1 MKKVLVTGGSGFL
14 GAVLVR
20 QLVDRGDSCRSLDL
34 LEDAGRPAQA
44 EFTRGDIRDFD
55 AVRRAC
61 EGMDIVHHNVA
72 LVPIAKNDKAFAEV
86 NLGGTA
92 NLLRACRE
100 AGVKKVVYTSSSA
113 IFGVPDFNPV
123 TEATTPHPGEAYGQ
137 AKWEAEKLCFESAQD
152 GLDVSVVRP
161 RTILGPGRLGIFG
174 ILFEW
179 IRNGQNVPVLG
190 KGDNRFQ
197 FVHVEDLARACMLA
211 GDRASPAVFNCG
223 TDRFGTMRELLEA
236 VCRYAGTGSRI
247 VELPRGITLNVMR
260 LTSRLGLSPLAEY
273 HAMMYGQ
280 SMWFDISAAQSQL
293 QWQPKYSNEEMILES
308 YRWYMENRDTLAG
321 HGTASHHRSPLR
333 QGILRLAGWLW

>member
-20 QLVDRGDSCRSLDL
+20 QLVERGDACRSFDILD
-34 LEDAGRPAQA
+34 DTGRPREV
-44 EFTRGDIRDFD
+44 EFISGDIRDLD

-61 EGMDIVHHNVA
+61 AGMDVVLHNVA
-72 LVPIAKNDKAFAEV
+72 LVPIAKDDKAFVEV

-113 IFGVPDFNPV
+113 IYGVPDANPV
-123 TEATTPHPGEAYGQ
+123 TESTVPHPGEAYGR
-137 AKWEAEKLCFESAQD
+137 AKWGAEKLCLDEAKN
-152 GLDVSVVRP
+152 GLDVSIIRP

-190 KGDNRFQ
+190 KGDNTFQ
-197 FVHVEDLARACMLA
+197 FVHVEDLARACVLA
-211 GDRASPAVFNCG
+211 GDKASPEVFNCG

-247 VELPRGITLNVMR
+247 AQLPRGITLKLMR

-308 YRWYMENRDTLAG
+308 YRWYVENRDKLSA
-321 HGTASHHRSPLR
+321 HIASHHRSPLR
-333 QGILRLAGWLW
+333 QGILRVAGWLW

>member
-14 GAVLVR
+14 GAELVR
-20 QLVDRGDSCRSLDL
+20 QLVERGDSCRVFDL
-34 LEDAGRPAQA
+34 LDDAGRPPAC
-44 EFTRGDIRDFD
+44 EFVQGDIRDFD

-61 EGMDIVHHNVA
+61 AGMDIVHHNVA

-86 NLGGTA
+86 NLGGTS
-92 NLLRACRE
+92 NLLRTCKE
-100 AGVKKVVYTSSSA
+100 AGIQKVVYTSSSA
-113 IFGVPDFNPV
+113 IYGVPDLNPV
-123 TEATTPHPGEAYGQ
+123 TEATVPHPGEAYGQ
-137 AKWEAEKLCFESAQD
+137 AKWEAEKLCFEHAQQ

-211 GDRASPAVFNCG
+211 GDRAAPAVFNCG
-223 TDRFGTMRELLEA
+223 TDRFGTMRELLET
-236 VCRYAGTGSRI
+236 VCRHAGTGSR
-247 VELPRGITLNVMR
+247 VVQLPRGITLNIMR

-280 SMWFDISAAQSQL
+280 SMWFDISAAQSKL
-293 QWQPKYSNEEMILES
+293 QWQPKYSNEEMILGS
-308 YRWYMENRDTLAG
+308 YRWYIDHRDTLAA

-333 QGILRLAGWLW
+333 QGILRVAGWLW

>member
-20 QLVDRGDSCRSLDL
+20 QLVERGDSCRVFDL
-34 LEDAGRPAQA
+34 LDDAGRPEQA
-44 EFTRGDIRDFD
+44 EFIQGDIRNFD

-72 LVPIAKNDKAFAEV
+72 LVPIAKNDKAFTAV
-86 NLGGTA
+86 NLGGTD
-92 NLLRACRE
+92 NLLRACKE

-113 IFGVPDFNPV
+113 IFGVPDSNPV
-123 TEATTPHPGEAYGQ
+123 TEATAPHPGEAYGQ
-137 AKWEAEKLCFESAQD
+137 AKWEAEKLCLEQVKQ

-211 GDRASPAVFNCG
+211 GDQASPAVFNCG

-236 VCRYAGTGSRI
+236 VCRHAGTGSRI
-247 VELPRGITLNVMR
+247 AQLPRGITLSIMR
-260 LTSRLGLSPLAEY
+260 VTSRLGLSPLAEY

-280 SMWFDISAAQSQL
+280 SMWFDISAAQSKL

-308 YRWYMENRDTLAG
+308 YRWYVDHRDTLAA

-333 QGILRLAGWLW
+333 QGILRIAGWLW